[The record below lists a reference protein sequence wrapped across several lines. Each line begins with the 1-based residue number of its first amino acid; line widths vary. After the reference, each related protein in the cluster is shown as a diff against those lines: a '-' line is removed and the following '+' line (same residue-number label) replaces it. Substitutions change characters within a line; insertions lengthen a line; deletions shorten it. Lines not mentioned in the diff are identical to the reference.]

1 MAKRQ
6 IGGPLSHQQVK
17 RGSTYRD
24 TRPLFERFTAEM
36 RTSSSGF
43 VILIVA
49 GLSWFVPALIGL
61 TLPVVIGLTC
71 WVITRRP
78 VLPFHLPRYSGL
90 PDEHDLD
97 PSTRKPKKAGG
108 IIYLGTDAHT
118 GQQLW
123 FSSDAGRQHAAMP
136 GTTGA
141 GKTTSALSLMANPL
155 SHGSGFLLI
164 DGKGDNTVYGD
175 VAALLRR
182 YGLDD
187 QLLTLNLLTA
197 SSIRESNTFNPFA
210 TGNADAIREML
221 VSQLGEPVANDANGV
236 FRDRAVNL
244 IGTLT
249 PALVWMRDR
258 HGISIN
264 IETIRFATELRW
276 LATLARHKIF
286 LVRNPGQPQPIK
298 IPVPDIP
305 DDVLY
310 PFQAYLGE
318 LPGYDIG
325 LEWNQ
330 QKESRPSEQH
340 GFATMYFSK
349 IFTQFAVSLGHI
361 FKCENGDID
370 MRDVVLNRRV
380 LVVILPSLENS
391 SDTLAG
397 LGKIIVA
404 SVRAVMAQ
412 LLGARL
418 NGPASE
424 IFKLKAGSGDAPY
437 QFFFDELSAYATD
450 GMDRMLAMGRG
461 LNCMFWLGFQDL
473 PGLTSR
479 IGDKAFTLLGNANLT
494 HAMRLQDA
502 MRTRE
507 WIEKQSDRVEVTQA
521 THFEG
526 NSAGSYREGRGAE
539 VREVARIP
547 WADLQSLIEGE
558 AITMFGGRVVHSK
571 TFFAAVN
578 GRSGEIRT
586 AQPVMLSAPL
596 VLDGSAPDDETR
608 AVLETIENGSYR
620 SELHAPVKEPAFE
633 RLVAEVK
640 SAGSTPAS
648 IEAKFPLIA
657 QVTIGLSVEAI
668 PGNDNT
674 LINFPSRRPEE
685 EKTPFT
691 LMLRDA
697 AMNPKP
703 GYEKIPSPRPPL
715 DGVLLGT
722 LDAIE
727 RAVDPRPGI
736 GRKQAL
742 LLLGVRDRV
751 IDAQKRYEDD
761 ISSQMD
767 HKELA
772 RQIHKLSKR
781 LVA

>member
-1 MAKRQ
+1 MVKRQ
-6 IGGPLSHQQVK
+6 IGGPQSHQQIR
-17 RGSTYRD
+17 RGATYRD
-24 TRPLFERFTAEM
+24 TRPLLDRFVEEM
-36 RTSSSGF
+36 RTSTSGF
-43 VILIVA
+43 VLFVLA
-49 GLSWFVPALIGL
+49 GVSWLAPAVIGL
-61 TLPVVIGLTC
+61 TLPLAILVTIWVV
-71 WVITRRP
+71 TRRP
-78 VLPFHLPRYSGL
+78 VLPFHMPRYSGL
-90 PDEHDLD
+90 ADEHDLD
-97 PSTRKPKKAGG
+97 PETRKPKKAGG
-108 IIYLGTDAHT
+108 IVYLGTEART

-123 FSSDAGRQHAAMP
+123 LSSDAARQHAAMP

-141 GKTTSALSLMANPL
+141 GKTTSAISLLANPL
-155 SHGSGFLLI
+155 AHGSGFLLI

-175 VAALLRR
+175 GLALTRR

-187 QLLTLNLLTA
+187 QILSLNLLTA

-258 HGISIN
+258 HGVSIN

-276 LATLARHKIF
+276 LATLARHRIF
-286 LVRNPGQPQPIK
+286 LVRNPGQNQPVK

-361 FKCENGDID
+361 FKVENGDID

-380 LVVILPSLENS
+380 LLVILPSLENS

-418 NGPASE
+418 NGPAEE

-473 PGLTSR
+473 PGLTTR

-521 THFEG
+521 THYEG

-539 VREVARIP
+539 IREVARIP

-558 AITMFGGRVVHSK
+558 AITMFAGRVVHSK
-571 TFFAAVN
+571 TFFAKVN
-578 GRSGEIRT
+578 GRTGVIRT
-586 AQPVMLSAPL
+586 AQPVMLSAPI

-620 SELHAPVKEPAFE
+620 SELHTPVTEPAFE
-633 RLVAEVK
+633 RLCAEIRSIGDDAASLGRAFPVIS
-640 SAGSTPAS
+640 SA
-648 IEAKFPLIA
+648 L
-657 QVTIGLSVEAI
+657 VGLSVEPV
-668 PGNDNT
+668 PGSDNA
-674 LINFPSRRPEE
+674 LISFPARREE
-685 EKTPFT
+685 AERTPFT
-691 LMLRDA
+691 IMLRDA
-697 AMNPKP
+697 ALSPKP
-703 GYEKIPSPRPPL
+703 GYRTPPSPRPPL

-727 RAVDPRPGI
+727 RTIDPRPGVA
-736 GRKQAL
+736 RKQAL
-742 LLLGVRDRV
+742 LLLGVRARV
-751 IDAQKRYEDD
+751 IGDARRYEAELPEP
-761 ISSQMD
+761 S
-767 HKELA
+767 EPRVLA
-772 RQIHKLSKR
+772 RRIHELSRR